1 MLTKE
6 ERKNHSTQFW
16 TQFDD
21 YCESLPELKGLKK
34 KWILHDTKI
43 SHIDL
48 KFDLSKN
55 SAIVAIEI
63 NHKSEFRRLQAFEQ
77 LERYRSLLNEGFS
90 TDLNWD
96 FCYLNANDQ
105 EVCRVYIEKPDVDIC
120 NTSDWKDIHHFLA
133 TNMLIAQNNFLE
145 IQESLKEEL
154 SALSRDS

>member
-6 ERKNHSTQFW
+6 ERKIRSIQFW

-21 YCESLPELKGLKK
+21 YCETLPELKGRKK

-90 TDLNWD
+90 TDLTWD

-105 EVCRVYIEKPDVDIC
+105 EVCRIYIEKPDLDLY
-120 NTSDWKDIHHFLA
+120 NTNDWKDIQQFLA
-133 TNMLIAQNNFLE
+133 ANMLIAQNNFLE
-145 IQESLKEEL
+145 IQESLQEEL
-154 SALSRDS
+154 NALLRDS

>member
-6 ERKNHSTQFW
+6 ERKIRSIQFW

-21 YCESLPELKGLKK
+21 YCETLPELKGRKK

-90 TDLNWD
+90 TDLTWD
-96 FCYLNANDQ
+96 FCYLNVNDQ
-105 EVCRVYIEKPDVDIC
+105 EVCRIYIEKPDLDLY
-120 NTSDWKDIHHFLA
+120 NTNDWKDIQQFLA
-133 TNMLIAQNNFLE
+133 ANMLIAQNNFLE
-145 IQESLKEEL
+145 IQESLQEEL
-154 SALSRDS
+154 NALLRDS

>member
-6 ERKNHSTQFW
+6 ERKIQSIQFW

-21 YCESLPELKGLKK
+21 YCETLPELKGRKK

-90 TDLNWD
+90 TDLTWD

-105 EVCRVYIEKPDVDIC
+105 EVCRIYIEKPDLDLY
-120 NTSDWKDIHHFLA
+120 NTNDWKDIQQFLA
-133 TNMLIAQNNFLE
+133 ANMLIAQNNFLE
-145 IQESLKEEL
+145 IQESLQEEL
-154 SALSRDS
+154 NALLRDS

>member
-6 ERKNHSTQFW
+6 ERKKHSTQFW
-16 TQFDD
+16 IQFDD
-21 YCESLPELKGLKK
+21 YCETLPELKGFKK

-77 LERYRSLLNEGFS
+77 LVRYRSLLNEGFS
-90 TDLNWD
+90 TELTWD
-96 FCYLNANDQ
+96 FCYLNANEQ

-120 NTSDWKDIHHFLA
+120 NTNDWKDIHHFLA

-145 IQESLKEEL
+145 IQESLREEL
-154 SALSRDS
+154 NALLRDL